1 MTSENAEHCSG
12 ALYKA
17 EISHDAV
24 CAMLVSHS
32 DIEQVS
38 LSTREGIL
46 VMYYSKG
53 RVLGLYYCKNS
64 VQVAGGHCC
73 NKIKV

>member
-1 MTSENAEHCSG
+1 MPGNKMTSENAEHCSA

-38 LSTREGIL
+38 LSTRGGNHALFKGKSVGSIL
-46 VMYYSKG
+46 
-53 RVLGLYYCKNS
+53 L
-64 VQVAGGHCC
+64 
-73 NKIKV
+73 